1 MPSLYQTRSNMFGHD
16 WFCISSVLLFLLC
29 WLLLIRLPQ
38 GPDKQLEN
46 VLLVHTFNISAALT
60 IARLLFVS
68 FDELARYFGCQSHI
82 SFKNKHVWLICGL
95 LSMFLSNSVF
105 CTHTSHVENKKNIS
119 SFISFCCQRR
129 VFDSCVRNVY
139 ASSVVQNALEA
150 WNNLSDLS
158 LTN

>member
-68 FDELARYFGCQSHI
+68 FDELYLQGILAANHTYLLKINMFG
-82 SFKNKHVWLICGL
+82 
-95 LSMFLSNSVF
+95 
-105 CTHTSHVENKKNIS
+105 
-119 SFISFCCQRR
+119 
-129 VFDSCVRNVY
+129 
-139 ASSVVQNALEA
+139 SSVDCSACFWVTQCSVHIPAMLKIKKTSAALYHSAAKEE
-150 WNNLSDLS
+150 S
-158 LTN
+158 LIHVSEMYMHHLLCKMP